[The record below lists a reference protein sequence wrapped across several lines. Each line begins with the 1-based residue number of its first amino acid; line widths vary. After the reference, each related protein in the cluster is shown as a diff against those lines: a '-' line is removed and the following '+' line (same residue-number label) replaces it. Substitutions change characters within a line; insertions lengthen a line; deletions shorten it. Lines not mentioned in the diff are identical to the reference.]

1 MSFTSI
7 RSKWHAA
14 SGKTSTAISFS
25 ENANWQITSAGLMLL
40 SLILALG
47 IEWTSAR
54 TKVIPYVVEVDR
66 LSYAMTIPAAE
77 QNILNDLLV
86 HAQGAAQPSRY
97 EHWAEQ
103 KYMKALESPQVVAA
117 FHNPSLEIPQS
128 QNQSAGQG
136 FTGES
141 SAGSSGE
148 QATPRAVALYRN
160 GGKRHP
166 CRPRG
171 AGSTRT
177 CRGPIVAIVRERM
190 PVRGTRIRGWGN
202 SRIAD
207 TCGMDG

>member
-1 MSFTSI
+1 M
-7 RSKWHAA
+7 
-14 SGKTSTAISFS
+14 
-25 ENANWQITSAGLMLL
+25 
-40 SLILALG
+40 
-47 IEWTSAR
+47 
-54 TKVIPYVVEVDR
+54 IPYVVEVDR

-160 GGKRHP
+160 GGKP
-166 CRPRG
+166 
-171 AGSTRT
+171 A
-177 CRGPIVAIVRERM
+177 VLVE
-190 PVRGTRIRGWGN
+190 PVRLGPAGARL
-202 SRIAD
+202 SP
-207 TCGMDG
+207 